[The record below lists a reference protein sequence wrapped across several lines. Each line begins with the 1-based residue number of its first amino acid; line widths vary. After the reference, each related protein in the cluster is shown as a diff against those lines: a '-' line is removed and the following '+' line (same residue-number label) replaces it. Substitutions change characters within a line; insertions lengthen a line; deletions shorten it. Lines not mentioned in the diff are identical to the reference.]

1 MNVFPWRP
9 GSRPINLV
17 YFSEKRQKVSTLFY
31 YQLFSFACL
40 STDSFSLKPCML
52 IIMLTD
58 MQGVYAIASWHTKI
72 IEPKKKTGVNERNW
86 RDICIFNVSTET
98 IVHLALWELNFS
110 NVHLYFGVIPPL
122 DFFMFNPLTPKSD
135 QHVISPYNI
144 ASESKK
150 ITRIK
155 EMSPTKELHD
165 C

>member
-1 MNVFPWRP
+1 M
-9 GSRPINLV
+9 
-17 YFSEKRQKVSTLFY
+17 
-31 YQLFSFACL
+31 
-40 STDSFSLKPCML
+40 
-52 IIMLTD
+52 
-58 MQGVYAIASWHTKI
+58 
-72 IEPKKKTGVNERNW
+72 
-86 RDICIFNVSTET
+86 
-98 IVHLALWELNFS
+98 HLALWELNFS

-150 ITRIK
+150 ITGIK